1 MSAEVVAVVVTPGR
15 VPAVTRI
22 RMLSGGRHS
31 KEPLVPIG
39 SKVVLAIAREAV
51 EARTF
56 CADRR

>member
-1 MSAEVVAVVVTPGR
+1 MVVVTPGR

-39 SKVVLAIAREAV
+39 SKVVLAVAREAV